1 MKFIKL
7 IFILIS
13 MIVLSCD
20 CMQNVSGTILDSETK
35 EPIDGVFVKKISRSN
50 GEYTDSNGNFELMY
64 TDGGLFK
71 CPPMKI
77 IINKK
82 GYNQKIEE
90 IENSESKIILIERIK

>member
-1 MKFIKL
+1 
-7 IFILIS
+7 
-13 MIVLSCD
+13 MIVNSCD
-20 CMQNVSGTILDSETK
+20 CLQNVSGIVLDSETK
-35 EPIDGVFVKKISRSN
+35 KPIDSVFVKKISRDN
-50 GEYTDSNGNFELMY
+50 GEYTDKNGYFELMY

-82 GYNQKIEE
+82 GYKQKVEE

>member
-1 MKFIKL
+1 MKFLKL

-35 EPIDGVFVKKISRSN
+35 KPIDSVFVKKISRDN
-50 GEYTDSNGNFELMY
+50 GEYTDKNGYFELMY

-82 GYNQKIEE
+82 GYKQKVEE